1 MKTNETNHRTAIKL
15 RHLVEAINN
24 NWDLLGSINKSV
36 RSSLADA
43 SEFIAAN
50 ANTANV
56 ERFKRSLAMVNT
68 DMKGVEELLQ
78 KAAVAVKSNSPID
91 PSFNWKTLQDHLDS
105 VTKEFNEMKEL
116 PSTGFSQ
123 NSAKDWQDIWAVVG
137 ADLEAVRGIG
147 ASAYLKARMITD
159 LSKEEMDDLT
169 RTIVKHIPSNYSI
182 TEADKYAEEYVT
194 AMEQIKEE
202 SSKKANLW
210 DRFLNIL
217 AGAVPFEQSP
227 AERVMMQRWINGEK
241 GDL

>member
-1 MKTNETNHRTAIKL
+1 M
-15 RHLVEAINN
+15 
-24 NWDLLGSINKSV
+24 SV
-36 RSSLADA
+36 QDLADA

-78 KAAVAVKSNSPID
+78 KAAVAVKNNSPID
-91 PSFNWKTLQDHLDS
+91 ASFNWKTLQDHLDS
-105 VTKEFNEMKEL
+105 VTMEFNEMKEL
-116 PSTGFSQ
+116 PPVDSRRTAQRIGRISGPWWVPTS
-123 NSAKDWQDIWAVVG
+123 N
-137 ADLEAVRGIG
+137 AVRGIG

-159 LSKEEMDDLT
+159 LSKEEMDELT
-169 RTIVKHIPSNYSI
+169 RSIVNHIPSNYSI
-182 TEADKYAEEYVT
+182 TEADKYAEEYIA
-194 AMEQIKEE
+194 AMEQIKEDAG
-202 SSKKANLW
+202 KKANLW

-217 AGAVPFEQSP
+217 AGAIPFEESP